1 MDHIHV
7 EEPVAPTSGTGT
19 PLERAFAADFPLLL
33 NYVARLV
40 DRIDDAGGITCET
53 FRELAEQRRGP
64 DPSSLRAELFRVATH
79 RCRDLLRP
87 KRWFGRRPEGSLLL
101 EGFPDAEARKAL
113 RRDTVQRA
121 LAALAFE
128 ERATVLL
135 RDFVHLSYPEMSYI
149 LGVPERRLVHAL
161 DRGRAELS
169 EIYDYIKF

>member
-1 MDHIHV
+1 MDQVHV
-7 EEPVAPTSGTGT
+7 EAPVGTTVGT
-19 PLERAFAADFPLLL
+19 PLERAFASDFAILL
-33 NYVARLV
+33 NYVARLT
-40 DRIDDAGGITCET
+40 DRIDEAGGITCET
-53 FRELAEQRRGP
+53 FREIAERRGAAP
-64 DPSSLRAELFRVATH
+64 VGLRAELLRVATQ
-79 RCRDLLRP
+79 RCRDLVRP
-87 KRWFGRRPEGSLLL
+87 RRWFGRRPAGTLLL
-101 EGFPDAEARKAL
+101 EGFPDADARKAL

-149 LGVPERRLVHAL
+149 LGVPERKVVHAL